1 MSVDDKTATAT
12 LVRGFNKRVGR
23 TREIVLQTMG
33 RVDKTEDN
41 TFDFYV
47 SNFTKQQSNATKL
60 QKYMGNYITTV
71 RSMVHASIAF
81 QDALKEVYEDEW
93 AGKFEL
99 INDLDN
105 IKRCSHDYLR
115 ELDKSST
122 ALYSYQAQFP
132 DMRGKIDKRNRKL
145 VDYDATRHTIEQ
157 LKTSK
162 KRDDQKLLKAEE
174 KNADAKRL
182 YEHLNAE
189 LHDLL
194 PALFDSRIVSYGSML
209 QSLFTAEASYHADL
223 SKHNQGLSEVI
234 DKLVEER
241 GRGTYSSKRES
252 IDGSR
257 GGSFAAVNGSLPP
270 PTPPATPAAT
280 PVLNGVDTT
289 PAPATPVLPA
299 ASVDLAPVVV
309 EVAAAAT
316 PEKTPEPVAAPVAA
330 PEPAPE
336 PVVEEAPAAPAVI
349 EVAAA
354 PIAVADAVEAPAP
367 APEPTPEPEPEPEAP
382 AVEEPVSVEE
392 PAAPATPEPEPAAAA
407 VEPEPEPAPAAA
419 AAPAGLAAA
428 LAAVV
433 NEPTPPEAA
442 AADDDQDIYT
452 VPTNNKAAPL
462 PTGVLKRVLATHPYS
477 AEDEDEL
484 SFAATDV
491 FCVLPYEDPEEAE
504 QEKKKRKIII
514 PIEDDGWYFGYVEGK
529 PDVKGVFPA
538 NFTRPME

>member
-23 TREIVLQTMG
+23 TKEIVLQSMG
-33 RVDKTEDN
+33 KVDRTEDG

-47 SNFTKQQSNATKL
+47 SNFSKQQANATKL

-93 AGKFEL
+93 AGKFDL
-99 INDLDN
+99 INDLDH

-132 DMRGKIDKRNRKL
+132 DMKGKIDKRNRKL

-241 GRGTYSSKRES
+241 GRGTYSSKRGS
-252 IDGSR
+252 I
-257 GGSFAAVNGSLPP
+257 AVNGSLPP
-270 PTPPATPAAT
+270 PTPPATPLVNGIDAA
-280 PVLNGVDTT
+280 VA
-289 PAPATPVLPA
+289 APATPVLSA
-299 ASVDLAPVVV
+299 ASTDLAPAAAPA
-309 EVAAAAT
+309 ESPAPVAAAA
-316 PEKTPEPVAAPVAA
+316 APA
-330 PEPAPE
+330 PEPAPAAEE
-336 PVVEEAPAAPAVI
+336 PPAAAPV

-354 PIAVADAVEAPAP
+354 PIAVADETPAP
-367 APEPTPEPEPEPEAP
+367 APEPEAP
-382 AVEEPVSVEE
+382 AVVE
-392 PAAPATPEPEPAAAA
+392 PEPEPAAAA
-407 VEPEPEPAPAAA
+407 PTEEPATPAAAEPVAPEPAAA
-419 AAPAGLAAA
+419 AAPAGLGEA
-428 LAAVV
+428 LAAAV
-433 NEPTPPEAA
+433 NDPKPPEEAA
-442 AADDDQDIYT
+442 AAAAADDQDIYT

-462 PTGVLKRVLATHPYS
+462 PAGVLKRVLATHPYT

-484 SFAATDV
+484 SFAASDV

-529 PDVKGVFPA
+529 PDTKGVFPA
-538 NFTRPME
+538 NFTRPLE

>member
-23 TREIVLQTMG
+23 TKEIVLQSMG
-33 RVDKTEDN
+33 KVDRTEDG

-47 SNFTKQQSNATKL
+47 SNFTKQQTNATKL
-60 QKYMGNYITTV
+60 QKYMGNYITSV
-71 RSMVHASIAF
+71 RTMVHASIAF

-93 AGKFEL
+93 AGKFDL

-145 VDYDATRHTIEQ
+145 VDYDATRHTIET

-162 KRDDQKLLKAEE
+162 KRDDQKLVKAEE

-182 YEHLNAE
+182 YEHLNTE

-209 QSLFTAEASYHADL
+209 QSLFSAEASYHGDL

-241 GRGTYSSKRES
+241 GRGTYTSKRES
-252 IDGSR
+252 LSGSR
-257 GGSFAAVNGSLPP
+257 SVVNGSLPP

-280 PVLNGVDTT
+280 PVLNGVDLV
-289 PAPATPVLPA
+289 APATPVPA
-299 ASVDLAPVVV
+299 AMSVDLAPAA
-309 EVAAAAT
+309 VAAPAETSA
-316 PEKTPEPVAAPVAA
+316 PVAAPVAA
-330 PEPAPE
+330 TPEPAPA
-336 PVVEEAPAAPAVI
+336 PVVEEAPAAPAPV

-354 PIAVADAVEAPAP
+354 PIAVTEETPAPAP
-367 APEPTPEPEPEPEAP
+367 AAPAPEAAAAP
-382 AVEEPVSVEE
+382 AAEE
-392 PAAPATPEPEPAAAA
+392 PAAAPAAA
-407 VEPEPEPAPAAA
+407 EPEPAPAAEPEATPAA
-419 AAPAGLAAA
+419 AAPEGLGAA
-428 LAAVV
+428 LAAAV
-433 NEPTPPEAA
+433 NDPTPPEPAV
-442 AADDDQDIYT
+442 DDQDIYT

-462 PTGVLKRVLATHPYS
+462 PAGVLKRVLATHPYT

-491 FCVLPYEDPEEAE
+491 FCVLPYEDPEEA
-504 QEKKKRKIII
+504 
-514 PIEDDGWYFGYVEGK
+514 DDGWYFGYIEGK

>member
-23 TREIVLQTMG
+23 TKEIVLQSMG
-33 RVDKTEDN
+33 KVDRTEDG

-47 SNFTKQQSNATKL
+47 SNFTKQQTNATKL
-60 QKYMGNYITTV
+60 QKYMGNYITSV
-71 RSMVHASIAF
+71 RTMVHASIAF

-93 AGKFEL
+93 AGKFDL

-145 VDYDATRHTIEQ
+145 VDYDATRHTIET

-162 KRDDQKLLKAEE
+162 KRDDQKLVKAEE

-182 YEHLNAE
+182 YEHLNTE

-209 QSLFTAEASYHADL
+209 QSLFSAEASYHGDL

-241 GRGTYSSKRES
+241 GRGTYTSKRES
-252 IDGSR
+252 LSGSR
-257 GGSFAAVNGSLPP
+257 SVVNGSLPP

-280 PVLNGVDTT
+280 PVLNGVDLV
-289 PAPATPVLPA
+289 APATPVLA
-299 ASVDLAPVVV
+299 ATSVDLAPAA
-309 EVAAAAT
+309 VAAPVET
-316 PEKTPEPVAAPVAA
+316 PAPVAAPVAA
-330 PEPAPE
+330 TPEPAPA
-336 PVVEEAPAAPAVI
+336 PVVEEAPAAPAPV

-354 PIAVADAVEAPAP
+354 PIAVTEETPAPAP
-367 APEPTPEPEPEPEAP
+367 AAPAPEAAAAP
-382 AVEEPVSVEE
+382 AAEE
-392 PAAPATPEPEPAAAA
+392 PAAAPAAA
-407 VEPEPEPAPAAA
+407 EPEPAPAAEPEATPAA
-419 AAPAGLAAA
+419 AAPEGLGAA
-428 LAAVV
+428 LAAAV
-433 NEPTPPEAA
+433 NDPTPPEPAV
-442 AADDDQDIYT
+442 DDQDIYT

-462 PTGVLKRVLATHPYS
+462 PAGVLKRVLATHPYT

-491 FCVLPYEDPEEAE
+491 FCVLPYEDPEEADK
-504 QEKKKRKIII
+504 EKKKRKIII
-514 PIEDDGWYFGYVEGK
+514 PIEDDGWYFGYIEGK
-529 PDVKGVFPA
+529 PDTKGVFPA

>member
-1 MSVDDKTATAT
+1 
-12 LVRGFNKRVGR
+12 
-23 TREIVLQTMG
+23 MG
-33 RVDKTEDN
+33 KVDKTEDG

-47 SNFTKQQSNATKL
+47 ANFTKQQTNATKL

-93 AGKFEL
+93 AGKFDL

-105 IKRCSHDYLR
+105 VKRSSHDYLR

-162 KRDDQKLLKAEE
+162 KRDEQKVVKAEE

-209 QSLFTAEASYHADL
+209 QSLFSAESTYHADL
-223 SKHNQGLSEVI
+223 SKHNGGLSEVI

-241 GRGTYSSKRES
+241 GRGTYSSKR
-252 IDGSR
+252 GSL
-257 GGSFAAVNGSLPP
+257 NGSLPP
-270 PTPPATPAAT
+270 PTPPATPI
-280 PVLNGVDTT
+280 VNGIDV
-289 PAPATPVLPA
+289 PA
-299 ASVDLAPVVV
+299 AVAPIPAA
-309 EVAAAAT
+309 EPIPAVAAAAAAPAT
-316 PEKTPEPVAAPVAA
+316 DLAPAAVVAEPVAPA
-330 PEPAPE
+330 PEPAAAE
-336 PVVEEAPAAPAVI
+336 PAAV
-349 EVAAA
+349 EVVAA
-354 PIAVADAVEAPAP
+354 PIAVADAVEAAP
-367 APEPTPEPEPEPEAP
+367 VPVAEPEAP
-382 AVEEPVSVEE
+382 ALEPPAAATPPVEE
-392 PAAPATPEPEPAAAA
+392 PAAPAAEPAPTPDPEPA
-407 VEPEPEPAPAAA
+407 VA
-419 AAPAGLAAA
+419 AAPVGIGAAIA
-428 LAAVV
+428 EAV
-433 NEPTPPEAA
+433 NEPTPPEPAA
-442 AADDDQDIYT
+442 AAAAAAEAVAADDQDIYT

-462 PTGVLKRVLATHPYS
+462 PAGVLKRVLATHPYT

-484 SFAATDV
+484 SFGASDV

-504 QEKKKRKIII
+504 NKKKRKIII
-514 PIEDDGWYFGYVEGK
+514 PVEDDGWYFGYVEGK
-529 PDVKGVFPA
+529 PDTKGVFPA
-538 NFTRPME
+538 NFTRPMEL

>member
-1 MSVDDKTATAT
+1 MSAVDDKTATAT

-23 TREIVLQTMG
+23 TKEIVLQSMG
-33 RVDKTEDN
+33 KVDKTEDG

-47 SNFTKQQSNATKL
+47 ANFTKQQTNATKL

-93 AGKFEL
+93 AGKFDL

-105 IKRCSHDYLR
+105 VKRCSHDYLR

-162 KRDDQKLLKAEE
+162 KRDEQKVVKAEE

-209 QSLFTAEASYHADL
+209 QSLFSAESTYHADL
-223 SKHNQGLSEVI
+223 SKHNGGLSEVI

-241 GRGTYSSKRES
+241 GRGTYSSKR
-252 IDGSR
+252 GSL
-257 GGSFAAVNGSLPP
+257 NGSLPP
-270 PTPPATPAAT
+270 PTPPATPI
-280 PVLNGVDTT
+280 VNGIDV
-289 PAPATPVLPA
+289 PA
-299 ASVDLAPVVV
+299 AAAPIPAA
-309 EVAAAAT
+309 EPIPAVAAAAAPAT
-316 PEKTPEPVAAPVAA
+316 DLAPAAVAAEPVAPV
-330 PEPAPE
+330 PEPAAAE
-336 PVVEEAPAAPAVI
+336 PAAV
-349 EVAAA
+349 EVVAA
-354 PIAVADAVEAPAP
+354 PIAVADAVEAAPAPVAEPEAP
-367 APEPTPEPEPEPEAP
+367 APEPPAAATP
-382 AVEEPVSVEE
+382 VEE
-392 PAAPATPEPEPAAAA
+392 PAAPAAEPAPTPDPEPA
-407 VEPEPEPAPAAA
+407 VA
-419 AAPAGLAAA
+419 AAPVGIGAAIA
-428 LAAVV
+428 EAV
-433 NEPTPPEAA
+433 NEPTPPEPAA
-442 AADDDQDIYT
+442 AAAEAVAADDQDIYT

-462 PTGVLKRVLATHPYS
+462 PAGVLKRVLATHPYT

-484 SFAATDV
+484 SFGASDV

-504 QEKKKRKIII
+504 NKKKRKIII
-514 PIEDDGWYFGYVEGK
+514 PVEDDGWYFGYVEGK
-529 PDVKGVFPA
+529 PDTKGVFPA
-538 NFTRPME
+538 NFTRPMEL

>member
-1 MSVDDKTATAT
+1 LDD
-12 LVRGFNKRVGR
+12 
-23 TREIVLQTMG
+23 
-33 RVDKTEDN
+33 
-41 TFDFYV
+41 
-47 SNFTKQQSNATKL
+47 
-60 QKYMGNYITTV
+60 
-71 RSMVHASIAF
+71 
-81 QDALKEVYEDEW
+81 
-93 AGKFEL
+93 
-99 INDLDN
+99 
-105 IKRCSHDYLR
+105 IKKCSHDYLR

-209 QSLFTAEASYHADL
+209 QSLFTAESSYHSDL
-223 SKHNQGLSEVI
+223 AKHNQGLSEVI

-241 GRGTYSSKRES
+241 GRGTYSSKRQS
-252 IDGSR
+252 IDASR

-280 PVLNGVDTT
+280 PVLNGVDAAAAT
-289 PAPATPVLPA
+289 PAPATPVPPSA
-299 ASVDLAPVVV
+299 PIDLAPV
-309 EVAAAAT
+309 EVAVAAT
-316 PEKTPEPVAAPVAA
+316 PEKTPEPVAAAPVAA

-336 PVVEEAPAAPAVI
+336 PVVEEAPPAPA
-349 EVAAA
+349 EVVVAA
-354 PIAVADAVEAPAP
+354 PIAVADETPVPEPAP
-367 APEPTPEPEPEPEAP
+367 AAVPEPAPEAAP

-392 PAAPATPEPEPAAAA
+392 PAAPAAA
-407 VEPEPEPAPAAA
+407 PEPEPAPAAA
-419 AAPAGLAAA
+419 AAAVEEEPAAAAAPAGLGAA
-428 LAAVV
+428 LAAAV

-442 AADDDQDIYT
+442 APAADDDQDIYT

-462 PTGVLKRVLATHPYS
+462 PTGVLKRVLATHPYA

-484 SFAATDV
+484 SFAASDV
-491 FCVLPYEDPEEAE
+491 FCVLPYEDPEEA
-504 QEKKKRKIII
+504 
-514 PIEDDGWYFGYVEGK
+514 DDGWYFGYVEGK
-529 PDVKGVFPA
+529 PDTKGVFPA

>member
-23 TREIVLQTMG
+23 TKEIVLQSMG
-33 RVDKTEDN
+33 KVDKTEDGA
-41 TFDFYV
+41 FDFYV
-47 SNFTKQQSNATKL
+47 SNFSKQQSNATKL

-93 AGKFEL
+93 AGKFDL

-145 VDYDATRHTIEQ
+145 VDYDATRHTIET

-182 YEHLNAE
+182 YEHLNTE

-209 QSLFTAEASYHADL
+209 QSLFSAEATYHADL

-241 GRGTYSSKRES
+241 GRGTYSSKR
-252 IDGSR
+252 GSLNVSR
-257 GGSFAAVNGSLPP
+257 AASVALNGSLAP
-270 PTPPATPAAT
+270 PTPPATPIVNGIDAAPEAT
-280 PVLNGVDTT
+280 PV
-289 PAPATPVLPA
+289 PAAAPAE
-299 ASVDLAPVVV
+299 DLAP
-309 EVAAAAT
+309 AAA
-316 PEKTPEPVAAPVAA
+316 EP
-330 PEPAPE
+330 
-336 PVVEEAPAAPAVI
+336 APAAPAAEETPVAV
-349 EVAAA
+349 EVAAAA
-354 PIAVADAVEAPAP
+354 PIAVADAVEAAPAP
-367 APEPTPEPEPEPEAP
+367 AAEPEPEAP
-382 AVEEPVSVEE
+382 AAAAAEPEPAPAVEE
-392 PAAPATPEPEPAAAA
+392 PAAAAEPAAEPEPAAAA
-407 VEPEPEPAPAAA
+407 APD
-419 AAPAGLAAA
+419 GLAAA

-433 NEPTPPEAA
+433 NEPTPPEPAA
-442 AADDDQDIYT
+442 AAAAADDQDIYT

-462 PTGVLKRVLATHPYS
+462 PAGVLKRVLATHPYT

-484 SFAATDV
+484 SFTATDV

-504 QEKKKRKIII
+504 NIKRKRKIII
-514 PIEDDGWYFGYVEGK
+514 PIEDDGWYFGYIEGK
-529 PDVKGVFPA
+529 PETKGVFPA

>member
-23 TREIVLQTMG
+23 TKEIVLQSMG
-33 RVDKTEDN
+33 KVDRTEDG

-47 SNFTKQQSNATKL
+47 SNFSKQQANATKL

-93 AGKFEL
+93 AGKFDL
-99 INDLDN
+99 INDLDH

-132 DMRGKIDKRNRKL
+132 DTRGKIDKRNRKL

-157 LKTSK
+157 LKNSK
-162 KRDDQKLLKAEE
+162 KRDDQKLKLEKLKAEE

-182 YEHLNAE
+182 YEHLNTE

-209 QSLFTAEASYHADL
+209 QSLFTAESSYHADL

-241 GRGTYSSKRES
+241 GRGTYSSKR
-252 IDGSR
+252 
-257 GGSFAAVNGSLPP
+257 GSL
-270 PTPPATPAAT
+270 
-280 PVLNGVDTT
+280 N
-289 PAPATPVLPA
+289 
-299 ASVDLAPVVV
+299 
-309 EVAAAAT
+309 
-316 PEKTPEPVAAPVAA
+316 EPKA
-330 PEPAPE
+330 PEA
-336 PVVEEAPAAPAVI
+336 EAG
-349 EVAAA
+349 E
-354 PIAVADAVEAPAP
+354 
-367 APEPTPEPEPEPEAP
+367 
-382 AVEEPVSVEE
+382 
-392 PAAPATPEPEPAAAA
+392 
-407 VEPEPEPAPAAA
+407 
-419 AAPAGLAAA
+419 
-428 LAAVV
+428 
-433 NEPTPPEAA
+433 
-442 AADDDQDIYT
+442 DQDIYT

-462 PTGVLKRVLATHPYS
+462 PSGVLKRVLATHPYT

-484 SFAATDV
+484 SFTATDV
-491 FCVLPYEDPEEAE
+491 FCVLPYEDPEEA
-504 QEKKKRKIII
+504 
-514 PIEDDGWYFGYVEGK
+514 DDGWYFGFVEGK

-538 NFTRPME
+538 NFTRPLD

>member
-1 MSVDDKTATAT
+1 MSVDDKTASAT

-23 TREIVLQTMG
+23 TKEIVLQAMN
-33 RVDKTEDN
+33 RVDKTEDG
-41 TFDFYV
+41 TFDYYV
-47 SNFTKQQSNATKL
+47 SNFTKQQTNATKL

-93 AGKFEL
+93 AGKFDL

-145 VDYDATRHTIEQ
+145 VDYDATRHTIET

-162 KRDDQKLLKAEE
+162 KRDDQKLVKAEE

-209 QSLFTAEASYHADL
+209 QSLFSAESTYHADL

-241 GRGTYSSKRES
+241 GRGTYSSKRGS
-252 IDGSR
+252 I
-257 GGSFAAVNGSLPP
+257 ALNGSLPP
-270 PTPPATPAAT
+270 PTPPATP
-280 PVLNGVDTT
+280 VVNGIDVS
-289 PAPATPVLPA
+289 APATPVPA
-299 ASVDLAPVVV
+299 AAAPATDLAP
-309 EVAAAAT
+309 AAA
-316 PEKTPEPVAAPVAA
+316 EEPAAAP
-330 PEPAPE
+330 PAPE
-336 PVVEEAPAAPAVI
+336 PVVEEPPAAAAA
-349 EVAAA
+349 AAA
-354 PIAVADAVEAPAP
+354 PIAVADVVEAAPAPEPEPEAPAP
-367 APEPTPEPEPEPEAP
+367 APEPAP
-382 AVEEPVSVEE
+382 VAVVEE
-392 PAAPATPEPEPAAAA
+392 PAVAAAEPEPSPAPEPAAAA
-407 VEPEPEPAPAAA
+407 PEEI
-419 AAPAGLAAA
+419 AAA

-433 NEPTPPEAA
+433 NEPTPPEPAA
-442 AADDDQDIYT
+442 AAAAADDQDIYT

-462 PTGVLKRVLATHPYS
+462 PAGVLKRVLATHPYT

-484 SFAATDV
+484 SFAASDV
-491 FCVLPYEDPEEAE
+491 FCVLPYEDPEEAGE
-504 QEKKKRKIII
+504 EKKKRKIII

-529 PDVKGVFPA
+529 PDTKGVFPA

>member
-23 TREIVLQTMG
+23 TKEIVLQSMG
-33 RVDKTEDN
+33 KVDRTEDG

-47 SNFTKQQSNATKL
+47 SNFSKQQANATKL

-71 RSMVHASIAF
+71 RSMVHASLAF

-93 AGKFEL
+93 AGKFDL
-99 INDLDN
+99 INDLDH

-132 DMRGKIDKRNRKL
+132 DTRGKIDKRNRKL

-157 LKTSK
+157 LKNSK
-162 KRDDQKLLKAEE
+162 KRDDQKLKLEKLKAEE

-182 YEHLNAE
+182 YEHLNTE

-209 QSLFTAEASYHADL
+209 QSLFTAESSYHADL

-241 GRGTYSSKRES
+241 GRGTYSSKR
-252 IDGSR
+252 GSLNV
-257 GGSFAAVNGSLPP
+257 SLNGSLPP
-270 PTPPATPAAT
+270 PTPPVEPAGAAA
-280 PVLNGVDTT
+280 PLLNGFDVS
-289 PAPATPVLPA
+289 APATPVPA
-299 ASVDLAPVVV
+299 STDL
-309 EVAAAAT
+309 ES
-316 PEKTPEPVAAPVAA
+316 AAPA
-330 PEPAPE
+330 ETPAPE
-336 PVVEEAPAAPAVI
+336 AAPAPAAVETPASV

-354 PIAVADAVEAPAP
+354 PIAIADAVEAAAPVEEPAP
-367 APEPTPEPEPEPEAP
+367 AVAAAP
-382 AVEEPVSVEE
+382 AVEEPA
-392 PAAPATPEPEPAAAA
+392 AAPAPAAA
-407 VEPEPEPAPAAA
+407 EPAPVVEEEPAAA
-419 AAPAGLAAA
+419 AAPADLGAAIAAA
-428 LAAVV
+428 V
-433 NEPTPPEAA
+433 NEPKAPEAEA
-442 AADDDQDIYT
+442 GEDQDIYT

-462 PTGVLKRVLATHPYS
+462 PSGVLKRVLATHPYT

-484 SFAATDV
+484 SFTATDV

-504 QEKKKRKIII
+504 RMNQKKKKIII
-514 PIEDDGWYFGYVEGK
+514 PIEDDGWYFGFVEGK

-538 NFTRPME
+538 NFTRPLD

>member
-1 MSVDDKTATAT
+1 MSADDKTATAT

-23 TREIVLQTMG
+23 TKEIVLQSMG
-33 RVDKTEDN
+33 KVDKTEDG

-47 SNFTKQQSNATKL
+47 SNFSKQQANATKL

-71 RSMVHASIAF
+71 RSMVHSSIAF

-93 AGKFEL
+93 AGKFDL

-132 DMRGKIDKRNRKL
+132 DMRAKIDKRNRKL

-182 YEHLNAE
+182 YEHLNKE
-189 LHDLL
+189 LHDVL
-194 PALFDSRIVSYGSML
+194 PALFDSRVVSYGSMF
-209 QSLFTAEASYHADL
+209 QSLFSAESTYHADL

-234 DKLVEER
+234 DKLIEDR
-241 GRGTYSSKRES
+241 GRGSYSSKRGS
-252 IDGSR
+252 IAGSMT
-257 GGSFAAVNGSLPP
+257 GSFIVNGSLAP
-270 PTPPATPAAT
+270 PTPPAQIAAA
-280 PVLNGVDTT
+280 PLAVNGIDAAPEET
-289 PAPATPVLPA
+289 PAPAAAAAAPA
-299 ASVDLAPVVV
+299 ADLAPAAAPEPVAEAAPEPEPAPVVV
-309 EVAAAAT
+309 A
-316 PEKTPEPVAAPVAA
+316 
-330 PEPAPE
+330 PAPIASA
-336 PVVEEAPAAPAVI
+336 EEAAPAAPAP
-349 EVAAA
+349 EAA
-354 PIAVADAVEAPAP
+354 PAASAPT
-367 APEPTPEPEPEPEAP
+367 TPE
-382 AVEEPVSVEE
+382 VEE
-392 PAAPATPEPEPAAAA
+392 PAAPADATPTPEPEPVAAAPAGIGAALAAAVNEPKAPEPEPAAAA
-407 VEPEPEPAPAAA
+407 A
-419 AAPAGLAAA
+419 
-428 LAAVV
+428 
-433 NEPTPPEAA
+433 
-442 AADDDQDIYT
+442 DDQDIYT

-462 PTGVLKRVLATHPYS
+462 PSGVLKRVLATHPYA

-484 SFAATDV
+484 SFTATDV

-504 QEKKKRKIII
+504 KMKKRKIII
-514 PIEDDGWYFGYVEGK
+514 PIEDDGWYYGYVEGK